1 MTIRSCTLNPFI
13 AFTLVLI
20 TLITSCEKFKGDQT
34 IPAYISIDS
43 IYLTT
48 SLSAQGS
55 ASASIVDAWVYI
67 DDNLI
72 GAFQLPARFPVLARG
87 THDLKILPGIKL
99 NGIAAT
105 RMNYPFF
112 AAIELPVELTEEV
125 TTPIG
130 VQKTNYLS
138 TTLFELIE
146 GFEGV
151 SIVFDTT
158 LRSEVPLLL
167 TEPGSPLTFEG
178 NHSGMVQMDSINRFF
193 ECVND
198 KDFDIPFA
206 PVFVEM
212 NFRTNAVFVIGIYL
226 YGLSTIQQVPIIYLN
241 PTGDEWKKIYI
252 NLTNSLNAYPGMQKF
267 RIFISAIRS
276 SSVEEVLILFDN
288 IKVVT
293 RKSE

>member
-1 MTIRSCTLNPFI
+1 MTIRRSAPYLFI
-13 AFTLVLI
+13 AFALV
-20 TLITSCEKFKGDQT
+20 LITSCEKFKGDQT

-48 SLSAQGS
+48 SPSTQGS
-55 ASASIVDAWVYI
+55 ASASIVDAWIYI
-67 DDNLI
+67 DDDLI

-87 THDLKILPGIKL
+87 THNLKILPGIKL

-105 RMNYPFF
+105 RMIYPFF
-112 AAIELPVELTEEV
+112 AAIDQSVELTEDE
-125 TTPIG
+125 TTLLG

-138 TTLFELIE
+138 STMFNLIE
-146 GFEGV
+146 GFEGI

-158 LRSEVPLLL
+158 IRSEASLLL

-178 NHSGMVQMDSINRFF
+178 NHSGMVAMDTVNQFF

-212 NFRTNAVFVIGIYL
+212 NFRTNNVFVVGVYL
-226 YGLSTIQQVPIIYLN
+226 YGPTTIQQVPIIYLN

-252 NLTNSLNAYPGMQKF
+252 NLTNSLNAYTGMQKF
-267 RIFISAIRS
+267 RIFISAIQTA
-276 SSVEEVLILFDN
+276 SVSEALILFDN